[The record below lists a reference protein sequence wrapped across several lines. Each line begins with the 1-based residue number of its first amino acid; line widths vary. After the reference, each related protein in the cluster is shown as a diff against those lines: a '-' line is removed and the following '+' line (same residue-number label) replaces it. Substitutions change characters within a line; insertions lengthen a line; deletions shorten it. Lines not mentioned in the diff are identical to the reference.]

1 MGVQVF
7 KALVRNVARAEH
19 AGALAAVAAAKAEAK
34 RSDEEARAAER
45 AEAAHARAEALAQ
58 RRGSAAS
65 LAAWCR

>member
-34 RSDEEARAAER
+34 RSDEAIVARAAS
-45 AEAAHARAEALAQ
+45 ARLF
-58 RRGSAAS
+58 SP
-65 LAAWCR
+65 L